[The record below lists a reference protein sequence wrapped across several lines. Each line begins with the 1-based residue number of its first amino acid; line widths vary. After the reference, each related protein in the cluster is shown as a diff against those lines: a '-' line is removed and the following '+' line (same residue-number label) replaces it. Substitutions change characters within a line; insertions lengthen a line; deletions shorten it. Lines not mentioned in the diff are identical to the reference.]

1 MPLNPIVIEKGI
13 QVDFARRMAAWQAAR
28 QINPGLLRAVT
39 IVQSTGAYEK
49 LGWLGSMPAV
59 RQWIGELQAKEL
71 EDYEYTIRNL
81 DWEASTI
88 VKQNDL
94 DDDQTGT
101 IQMIPGFLVDRIMA
115 HPEELI
121 INLLT
126 GGTSGLAY
134 DGVAFF
140 SDATGAR
147 TIDNLLGGTGTT
159 LAQIEADLNAA
170 LTAMAKFTDDNGKVL
185 NIKGDLIVCPI
196 ALENKFN
203 RLINSQTDPTATAQG
218 TFNPYAG
225 KFTVIGDA
233 RLDATDAND
242 WYLLSTSGQVRPL
255 IYSERQTARSHFEKK
270 NGSKLWTAFAEYRAN
285 AGYGLPH
292 LAIKTVNS

>member
-1 MPLNPIVIEKGI
+1 MALNPIVIEKGI
-13 QVDFARRMAAWQAAR
+13 SADFARRMAQFQAAR
-28 QINPGLLRAVT
+28 QINPGLLDAAMFVR
-39 IVQSTGAYEK
+39 STGAYEK
-49 LGWLGSMPAV
+49 LGWLGSLPAV
-59 RQWIGELQAKEL
+59 RQWIGELQAKEI
-71 EDYEYTIRNL
+71 EDYEYTLRNL
-81 DWEASTI
+81 DWEASTY

-115 HPEELI
+115 HPEKLI
-121 INLLT
+121 ISLLT
-126 GGTSGLAY
+126 GGTTTAAY

-140 SDATGAR
+140 SDVSGVR

-170 LTAMAKFTDDNGKVL
+170 LTQMAKFTDDNGEVL
-185 NIKGDLIVCPI
+185 NIKGNLIICPV

-233 RLDATDAND
+233 RLDAVDVND
-242 WYLLSTSGQVRPL
+242 WYLLSTGEEVKPL
-255 IYSERQTARSHFEKK
+255 VFSMRQTARPHFEKK
-270 NGSKLWTAFAEYRAN
+270 NGSKLWTAYAEYRGN

-292 LAIKTVNS
+292 LAVKTTN